1 MRTGESIYK
10 EKDLSNDLLSDD
22 ELIDHMIEYP
32 ILIERPIVFDDRSA
46 IIGRPPENVL
56 KIISS

>member
-10 EKDLSNDLLSDD
+10 EKDLSNDSLSDD
-22 ELIDHMIEYP
+22 ELIDHMIEDP
-32 ILIERPIVFDDRSA
+32 ILIERPIVFDDQSA